1 MDSRAAEGIRTFRGP
16 RGTSVIRLHFRVW
29 LPTLAAFVLMAVT
42 ASLGNWQW
50 HRAAQKRALQAQ
62 LEAARRDVP
71 VDIGAAGVDV
81 AALAGRRVRVR
92 GRFMPEFDVFIDNRT
107 WKGIAGFHLLSPLRL
122 ENADAW
128 VLVLRG
134 WVASDPANRWQIPAV
149 TVPDGVIELEGIA
162 QQAIPRVLE
171 LGQAAEPGPGDRIWL
186 NVDLA
191 AYRRW
196 SGLDVQ
202 LPIIRQTDPARADG
216 MPVEDGLVRDWP
228 QPGADVER
236 HVAYAFQW
244 YAMAA
249 LAGGLWIW
257 FVPLARWR
265 SKAVNGRK
273 APPTDASDPFPRVA
287 ANGPAE
293 METDAGRQR
302 VERDQNP

>member
-92 GRFMPEFDVFIDNRT
+92 GRFVPEFDVFIDNRT

-122 ENADAW
+122 ENADAS

-171 LGQAAEPGPGDRIWL
+171 LGRAAEPGPGDRIWL